1 MWWGRRARERD
12 LERELCAHLELEAAE
27 QRENGLVPE
36 TARDA
41 AKRAMGNT
49 TLVKEEVHD
58 MYAGIALERFSQDLG
73 YGCRSLRKTPSFMLA
88 AILSL
93 ALGIEGN
100 AAIFTAVNAVLLKDA
115 SGSRIRNNWYC
126 SVPFPISPMSCCAIG
141 MRFFPRCWPTRA
153 SDSPGA
159 RDPSRVSLFPDL
171 TLRPWA

>member
-58 MYAGIALERFSQDLG
+58 MYAGIALERF
-73 YGCRSLRKTPSFMLA
+73 RSRP
-88 AILSL
+88 
-93 ALGIEGN
+93 
-100 AAIFTAVNAVLLKDA
+100 
-115 SGSRIRNNWYC
+115 RIRMAQLTQNAFVY
-126 SVPFPISPMSCCAIG
+126 A
-141 MRFFPRCWPTRA
+141 RCN
-153 SDSPGA
+153 SFPGA
-159 RDPSRVSLFPDL
+159 RHRRQRRHFHCG
-171 TLRPWA
+171 